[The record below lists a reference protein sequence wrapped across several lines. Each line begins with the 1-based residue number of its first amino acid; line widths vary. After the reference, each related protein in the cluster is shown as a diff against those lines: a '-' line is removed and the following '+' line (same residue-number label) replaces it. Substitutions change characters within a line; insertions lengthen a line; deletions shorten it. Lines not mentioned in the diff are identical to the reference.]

1 MSDDAPRPSH
11 VNENAPPGWLQN
23 DLTSMMEVAHENR
36 WATFHNMR
44 AECNKLTAI
53 YKLFGDVSREW
64 INPKQN
70 LIACN
75 LFLRAHSTFFASCNL
90 AFGGQVAETYPL
102 TRLTLE
108 YSASALRIHRDDELA
123 VVFLNRHEDDASYR
137 ASKKAFGTADLKA
150 CVRAEDTK
158 LADTFDALYQA
169 SIDRG
174 GHPNERVFLPAA
186 ACWTVTTVE
195 SSSCS
200 FCCIRTRDG

>member
-75 LFLRAHSTFFASCNL
+75 LFLRRALHLFRVMQPGVWRA
-90 AFGGQVAETYPL
+90 GGRMYPL
-102 TRLTLE
+102 NRWKHSSTARLLC
-108 YSASALRIHRDDELA
+108 
-123 VVFLNRHEDDASYR
+123 
-137 ASKKAFGTADLKA
+137 AFTGMT
-150 CVRAEDTK
+150 
-158 LADTFDALYQA
+158 
-169 SIDRG
+169 SW
-174 GHPNERVFLPAA
+174 P
-186 ACWTVTTVE
+186 
-195 SSSCS
+195 SS
-200 FCCIRTRDG
+200 F